1 MIVEEMEI
9 EERRLLHGNDVGS
22 AIIVEEGELGGV
34 RVDANM

>member
-9 EERRLLHGNDVGS
+9 EERRLLDGNDIRS

-34 RVDANM
+34 GVDANM